1 MKEEK
6 LQFENGCEESS
17 EILPYIYRENS
28 DSDRDI
34 FDAHLVDCTR
44 CRDEFAAMSFSRYS
58 VYEWQREEFVPL
70 ATPDLAAAFATK
82 VSNSEP
88 LGWLDGIREWFALPQ
103 RLALAGGFA
112 AIAVGIISGA
122 FYLSSSDQAAT
133 PDIVSENEV
142 TISQPTTD
150 RITAPMPEIVQAPAA
165 MPEPS
170 KPAEVVRTSVKPV
183 NRKAAV
189 KRGPVDKKPSES
201 SLATVQPAD
210 LPRLTADDDDLD
222 YGLRLADLVADI
234 ETREDK

>member
-6 LQFENGCEESS
+6 LQFENGCERSS

-28 DSDRDI
+28 HADRDI
-34 FDAHLVDCTR
+34 FDAHLADCAE

-58 VYEWQREEFVPL
+58 VYEWQREEFASL
-70 ATPDLAAAFATK
+70 ATPDLAAVFATK
-82 VSNSEP
+82 VSDGEP
-88 LGWLDGIREWFALPQ
+88 LGWLDGIREWFTLPQ
-103 RLALAGGFA
+103 RLAFAGGFA

-133 PDIVSENEV
+133 PDIVKENEV
-142 TISQPTTD
+142 TISQPTID
-150 RITAPMPEIVQAPAA
+150 RGTAPIPEIVQAPDA
-165 MPEPS
+165 MPERA
-170 KPAEVVRTSVKPV
+170 KPAEAVRTLSKPV

-189 KRGPVDKKPSES
+189 NRGPADKKPSES

-210 LPRLTADDDDLD
+210 LPRLTEDDDDLD
-222 YGLRLADLVADI
+222 YGLRLSDLVADI

>member
-6 LQFENGCEESS
+6 LQIENGCERSS

-58 VYEWQREEFVPL
+58 VYEWQREEFAPL
-70 ATPDLAAAFATK
+70 ATPDLAAAFATE

-88 LGWLDGIREWFALPQ
+88 LGWLDGIRDWFALPQ
-103 RLALAGGFA
+103 RLAFAGGFA
-112 AIAVGIISGA
+112 AILVGIIAGA
-122 FYLSSSDQAAT
+122 VYYSS
-133 PDIVSENEV
+133 PDRVSTGEIVKEDV
-142 TISQPTTD
+142 TTISQPAID
-150 RITAPMPEIVQAPAA
+150 LGTAPMPEIVQAPAA
-165 MPEPS
+165 ARGPA
-170 KPAEVVRTSVKPV
+170 KTAEVVRTAVKPV
-183 NRKAAV
+183 NRKASV
-189 KRGPVDKKPSES
+189 KRGPVDKKPFES

-210 LPRLTADDDDLD
+210 LPRLTEDDDDLD
-222 YGLRLADLVADI
+222 YGLRLSDLVADI